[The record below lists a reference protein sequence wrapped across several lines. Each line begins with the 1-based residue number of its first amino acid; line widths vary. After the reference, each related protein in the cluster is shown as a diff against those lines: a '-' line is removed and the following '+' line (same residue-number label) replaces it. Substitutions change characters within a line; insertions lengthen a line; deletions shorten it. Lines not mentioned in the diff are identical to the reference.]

1 MKTPLRG
8 QWMQCYWLYIIDTCN
23 TFSKF
28 YHLYLFYFL
37 FHFSKV
43 DVYLKLIRICLNQ
56 RNNPFLKYFFV
67 NNVEGIDFKMAIL
80 IYHIHVNTCTFMNKT
95 WYKNTYNM
103 PWKVDV
109 LFLARHHK
117 IILSAKNVQRIWC
130 SWN

>member
-1 MKTPLRG
+1 MKTPFRG

-37 FHFSKV
+37 FHSQ
-43 DVYLKLIRICLNQ
+43 KLMSIKINMDLFESEKELFC
-56 RNNPFLKYFFV
+56 YSFV
-67 NNVEGIDFKMAIL
+67 NKVEGIDFQMAIL